1 MDHAA
6 PTEVVGVTT
15 AVEVVAGAT
24 HTCARNMDGSV
35 VCWGSNRRGEL
46 GDNMMEGHTVCTL
59 GGTSQDCSRSPVTVT
74 GVTGAAGLAAGV
86 KHTCALTT
94 AGAVFCWGFN
104 ENKQI
109 GNGVIADAF

>member
-59 GGTSQDCSRSPVTVT
+59 GGTRPRAALASLRNTVQYSSVGRLALDRVALRNPSTAISQRTPSPARRASV
-74 GVTGAAGLAAGV
+74 GS
-86 KHTCALTT
+86 CRR
-94 AGAVFCWGFN
+94 F
-104 ENKQI
+104 
-109 GNGVIADAF
+109 